1 MDGAMEPTTGISTL
15 ETLAEPARDRGMPRV
30 AVIGNPTRTT
40 DLLVGAWLA
49 AGIRASVMTPERAL
63 ATLEA
68 GDVALFRLD
77 VLPTLD
83 GIEPGLDVFPALE
96 QRGVRVLNRPEALLA
111 VHDKLRTFAALT
123 AAGLR
128 QPRTFH
134 ATAGTRLPHLR
145 LPCVVKPR
153 FGSWG
158 KDVLRCETRSDLDRA
173 LAALSRR
180 GWWRRHGALVQE
192 LIPPVGRDLR
202 LLSAGGEIAGG
213 AVRVAAVGEW
223 RTNISLGGRLE
234 RADPSAEAVAEAE
247 RAARAISIDLAG
259 VDLLPWEDGWVVL
272 ELNGAADF
280 DERYS
285 LGGRDVHAEIARA
298 LSLGRTPQ
306 LAPLPVAASS

>member
-1 MDGAMEPTTGISTL
+1 MDGAMKPTVGIPTL
-15 ETLAEPARDRGMPRV
+15 ETLAEPATGDGLSRV
-30 AVIGNPTRTT
+30 AVIGNSTPTS
-40 DLLVGAWLA
+40 DLLVGAWST
-49 AGIRASVMTPERAL
+49 AGIRASVMTPEIAL

-68 GDVALFRLD
+68 GDVALIRLD

-83 GIEPGLDVFPALE
+83 GIEPGLDVFPTLE
-96 QRGVRVLNRPEALLA
+96 RRGVRVLNRPEALLA
-111 VHDKLRTFAALT
+111 VHDKLQTFAALT

-128 QPRTFH
+128 QPRTCH
-134 ATAGTRLPHLR
+134 ATAGTRLRHPP

-158 KDVLRCETRSDLDRA
+158 KDVLRCETRRDLDRA
-173 LAALSRR
+173 LTALSSK

-192 LIPPVGRDLR
+192 LIPPIGSDLR
-202 LLSAGGEIAGG
+202 LLCACGEIVGG
-213 AVRVAAVGEW
+213 AVRVAAAGEW

-234 RADPSAEAVAEAE
+234 SADPPPEAVAEAE
-247 RAARAISIDLAG
+247 RAARAVSIDLAG
-259 VDLLPWEDGWVVL
+259 VDLLPWEGGWVVL

-298 LSLGRTPQ
+298 LSLGPTP
-306 LAPLPVAASS
+306 LPAPLPCAASS

>member
-1 MDGAMEPTTGISTL
+1 MKPTTGLPTL
-15 ETLAEPARDRGMPRV
+15 EPQAKPAAAGGMSRV
-30 AVIGNPTRTT
+30 AVIGSPTRTT
-40 DLLVGAWLA
+40 DLLVDAWSR
-49 AGIRASVMTPERAL
+49 AGIRASVMTPELAL
-63 ATLEA
+63 ATLEP

-83 GIEPGLDVFPALE
+83 GVEPGFDVFPALE
-96 QRGVRVLNRPEALLA
+96 QRGVRMLNRPEALLA
-111 VHDKLRTFAALT
+111 VHDKLRTSAAFT

-134 ATAGTRLPHLR
+134 VTADRRLPNLP

-158 KDVLRCETRSDLDRA
+158 KDVLLCQTRGDLDRA
-173 LAALSRR
+173 LVALSSKP
-180 GWWRRHGALVQE
+180 WWRRHGALVQE

-202 LLSAGGEIAGG
+202 LLSAGGEVVGG
-213 AVRVAAVGEW
+213 AVRVAAAGEW

-234 RADPSAEAVAEAE
+234 SADPPPEAVAEAE
-247 RAARAISIDLAG
+247 RAARALAIDLAG
-259 VDLLPWEDGWVVL
+259 VDLLPWGDDWVVL

-285 LGGRDVHAEIARA
+285 LGGRDVHVEIARA
-298 LSLGRTPQ
+298 LALGRTPQ
-306 LAPLPVAASS
+306 LAPPPGTASS